1 MSNCLVSERRTKEAA
16 KSNSSAELEARK
28 DGGRSSSEGI
38 LPGRREGSVGA
49 IFA

>member
-1 MSNCLVSERRTKEAA
+1 MSSCLVSERRTSEAV

-28 DGGRSSSEGI
+28 EGGRSTSEGM
-38 LPGRREGSVGA
+38 LSGRREESVGA